1 MKKTKNVIGVVVLL
15 KYMTQRDKDI
25 KSMEDKNQKEK
36 DRLVNQYDNE
46 IKRMKG
52 QLRDLR
58 NKIYETLYKKF
69 EIQYPK
75 L

>member
-25 KSMEDKNQKEK
+25 KSMEDKNQKER
-36 DRLVNQYDNE
+36 DRLVNQYDDE
-46 IKRMKG
+46 IKRMKN

-58 NKIYETLYKKF
+58 DKIYELNCKKF
-69 EIQYPK
+69 KIQYP
-75 L
+75 